1 MVYREYSY
9 AALLVHLCYPFGA
22 RVLPLLLALL
32 FESLYRWLCRK
43 VWDHF
48 FCLQVD
54 ELTRK
59 WVDKLMRKW
68 VWRGSM
74 SQYFYGFG

>member
-1 MVYREYSY
+1 MY
-9 AALLVHLCYPFGA
+9 YPK
-22 RVLPLLLALL
+22 LT
-32 FESLYRWLCRK
+32 RK
-43 VWDHF
+43 W
-48 FCLQVD
+48 VD

-59 WVDKLMRKW
+59 WVDELMRKW